1 MLCIWV
7 WTFLWLHKQVPGD
20 EHVHDWRPARGPGK
34 YHTPH
39 NPTAPHPHTPTP
51 PHPHTPTP
59 TPPHPHITAP
69 YGVRW
74 GCGVGLWGSKYHTP
88 TPPPPSTPPH
98 PPPPHP
104 APPRPL
110 MAPYGHL
117 RPLLGFCFWCWAHE
131 GGGVQGSGFS
141 VVVVEMG
148 MHMVCMFLNSN
159 DNIGNCNRQHRQLQ
173 QTT

>member
-39 NPTAPHPHTPTP
+39 NPTAPHPPHPHC

-59 TPPHPHITAP
+59 TPPHPHLTAP
-69 YGVRW
+69 YPYGPLRPLRPRRGCVGVW
-74 GCGVGLWGSKYHTP
+74 VGLWGSKYHTP

-98 PPPPHP
+98 
-104 APPRPL
+104 
-110 MAPYGHL
+110 YGPL

-159 DNIGNCNRQHRQLQ
+159 DNIGNCNGQHRQLQ